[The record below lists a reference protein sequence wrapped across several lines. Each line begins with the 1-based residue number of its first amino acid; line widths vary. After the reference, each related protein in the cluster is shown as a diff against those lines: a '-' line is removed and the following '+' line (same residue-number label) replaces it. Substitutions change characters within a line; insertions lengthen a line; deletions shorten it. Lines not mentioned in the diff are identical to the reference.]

1 MSELYNTGVNRV
13 VYRAEAFGAGKTVTA
28 YFWDPSLVKSE
39 LQTFTEVELGLYYLD
54 YDFTATGTYIG
65 LFYEND
71 VAKANGIFRVSTEIV
86 TALFAKTGITA
97 DGTVSYEDLIKA
109 LYAMARGKISKS
121 GDAYTFYD
129 DDNATELFTLT
140 ISESSR
146 TTS

>member
-1 MSELYNTGVNRV
+1 MAELYNTGVNRV
-13 VYRAEAFGAGKTVTA
+13 IYRAEAFGAGKTVTA
-28 YFWDPSLVKSE
+28 YFWNPSLVKSD

-54 YDFTATGTYIG
+54 YDFTTTGTYIG

-71 VAKANGIFRVSTEIV
+71 VAKVNGVFKVSTETV

-97 DGTVSYEDLIKA
+97 EGTVSYEDVIKA

-129 DDNATELFTLT
+129 DDDTTELFTVT
-140 ISESSR
+140 ISENSR